1 MPRLKPKKKTRD
13 RQRRFPFD
21 WCRCEPSDG
30 TWVVT
35 SGPRVTVEDLTDTV
49 RLFTDFLTI
58 NRERLGDVVQW
69 FGLSDSHA
77 GGEFRNGPTPGLWGE
92 TLNRAGNNN
101 AQT

>member
-1 MPRLKPKKKTRD
+1 MPRLKPKKKIRD

-49 RLFTDFLTI
+49 RLFTDFLTAR
-58 NRERLGDVVQW
+58 RELSDDVVQW
-69 FGLSDSHA
+69 FEWTDSSD
-77 GGEFRNGPTPGLWGE
+77 GEFRNGPTPGLWGE